1 MRVSIFNN
9 VVASEPQDTELYMI
23 AYMMQTSEKLRS
35 LCEQRRELLAKNNRE
50 EADRIKKKKIPA
62 FCPGAFLFDGKGR
75 DNVIGLTDLCFLE
88 TDHIDETLIANAKTI
103 LNNDPHVVL
112 CYQSISGDGLHL
124 IVKYKFKNLEHP
136 SYHNMGLN
144 RMNHT
149 YGAVFKTLKYY
160 YQGLLGVQFDP
171 TGANMERLCLL
182 SFDKDLHYN
191 PNAVP
196 VTIVYEQQNIGK
208 KPHKLKIEMSDG
220 INQ

>member
-1 MRVSIFNN
+1 
-9 VVASEPQDTELYMI
+9 
-23 AYMMQTSEKLRS
+23 
-35 LCEQRRELLAKNNRE
+35 
-50 EADRIKKKKIPA
+50 
-62 FCPGAFLFDGKGR
+62 
-75 DNVIGLTDLCFLE
+75 
-88 TDHIDETLIANAKTI
+88 
-103 LNNDPHVVL
+103 
-112 CYQSISGDGLHL
+112 
-124 IVKYKFKNLEHP
+124 
-136 SYHNMGLN
+136 MGLN